1 MDARSS
7 LAVAPRGGSDSVSED
22 DESASPRPPRSR
34 YPARLKL
41 RLQSEIRA
49 VFETG
54 ERAPGRLVVVS
65 VLKGTRQHRVV
76 VVASRRIGGAVERNR
91 VKRLLREAYPLN
103 RHRLFAPCHI
113 ALVAR
118 SSCPRSTRTEVEAD
132 LLSQLAKLGCL
143 SDPCGPGPEM
153 PR

>member
-1 MDARSS
+1 M
-7 LAVAPRGGSDSVSED
+7 SED
-22 DESASPRPPRSR
+22 DESDSPRLPRLR

-49 VFETG
+49 VFDSG

-65 VLKGTRQHRVV
+65 VLKGTREHRVV

-91 VKRLLREAYPLN
+91 AKRLLREAYRLH
-103 RHRLFAPCHI
+103 RHQLSAPCHI

-118 SSCPRSTRTEVEAD
+118 SSCPRSTRGEVEAD
-132 LLSQLAKLGCL
+132 LLSLLAKLGCL
-143 SDPCGPGPEM
+143 SAPSGLEPGVPE
-153 PR
+153 